1 MSRSSLIVGNW
12 KMFKPPG
19 EAVEFARLLVVE
31 LQVPTDR
38 EVVIAPAFPSLTAVA
53 AVLRGSEIALA
64 AQNVHQEPQGAFT
77 GEVAAGMLRDA
88 GCRYV
93 IVGHSERRTYFRE
106 TDELINRK
114 LAAALASGLKPI
126 LCIGETLTE
135 REQDK
140 TLEIIAR
147 QLKEGLKNVAPDDIG
162 SAVVAYEPVWAI
174 GTGRTA
180 SPGQAQ
186 EVHAFIRDELGG
198 KYGPAVARRLR
209 IIYGGSVNPGN
220 MGKLMAE
227 KDIDGALVGGASL
240 EVASFSQIVNYP
252 EV

>member
-1 MSRSSLIVGNW
+1 MSRSSLIAGNW
-12 KMFKPPG
+12 KMFKTPG
-19 EAVEFARLLVVE
+19 EAVEFARLLVAE

-64 AQNVHQEPQGAFT
+64 AQNVHHEPQGAFT

-140 TLEIIAR
+140 TLEVIAR

-186 EVHAFIRDELGG
+186 EVHALIRRVVAEMTGA
-198 KYGPAVARRLR
+198 AVAEPLR
-209 IIYGGSVNPGN
+209 ILYGGSMKPSNAGE
-220 MGKLMAE
+220 LMSRP
-227 KDIDGALVGGASL
+227 DIDGGLIGGASL
-240 EVASFSQIVNYP
+240 QAKSFVDILRASA
-252 EV
+252 